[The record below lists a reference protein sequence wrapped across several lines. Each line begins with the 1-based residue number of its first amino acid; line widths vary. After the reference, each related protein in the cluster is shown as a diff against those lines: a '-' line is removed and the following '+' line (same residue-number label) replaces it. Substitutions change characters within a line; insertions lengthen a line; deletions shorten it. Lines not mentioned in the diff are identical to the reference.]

1 MRKHLP
7 ITFVAALFM
16 VGCAAEASTP
26 APGGTEAVSF
36 TQHDEATLD
45 VTVASGGETL
55 RVLVTENK
63 GGIVDVTYD
72 FGGPVI
78 AFQVDTLGG
87 NGAFEPS
94 GAPLDAAKSRLLDLL
109 VAELERLPAGDERSR
124 VDDVAYRATTFMQ
137 IVPTGEPLASY
148 QFVQEKGW
156 THISCSCFNQYLG
169 GSDYRTCGRGCS
181 CGGGNGCKGRCGVG
195 CGGWGSVAYTRDCG
209 RHDWGIGSWTAA
221 SDDFT
226 FASNNCAGGC

>member
-1 MRKHLP
+1 MRKPWP
-7 ITFVAALFM
+7 ITFVAVLFM

-26 APGGTEAVSF
+26 PGGSEAVSF
-36 TQHDEATLD
+36 TQHDATTLD

-55 RVLVTENK
+55 RVLVTDTK
-63 GGIVDVTYD
+63 GIVDVTFD

-78 AFQVDTLGG
+78 AFQVDAVGG
-87 NGAFEPS
+87 SGAFDPS

-109 VAELERLPAGDERSR
+109 VAELEQVIGAGAERSR

-169 GSDYRTCGRGCS
+169 GSDYRTCGRGCT

-195 CGGWGSVAYTRDCG
+195 CGGVGSVAYTRDCG

-221 SDDFT
+221 SDDFS